1 MGETETE
8 SGGVYLRPRGPPRL
22 HSCRIKDPCSS
33 SRVYV
38 LTFRTCTCLC
48 AAAQRERVCARLQ
61 PQHSHSPASSC
72 AASYPLALWPRFDRS
87 SSIESLPSLYR
98 MYIYMYIC
106 VEDGAQKG
114 RRNEFLR
121 PDDTDVPISR
131 VAVLESL
138 RAEIKFIGRAASG
151 RRMVGEKMDLGK
163 IRSRGVA
170 NGRRRNWKNV
180 AACRFRLGRVS
191 RAGCLSERK
200 NRRWRGK
207 KRLGNRLVDEGT
219 SEWCV
224 ALDER
229 DSRERSRN
237 RWIGDDPPL
246 FPYFARPVEA
256 LRRAAAEVGR
266 RVSRPVRW
274 PFLSDLISF
283 RIHAVR
289 IPDSSVAGCADGNWT
304 DWV

>member
-48 AAAQRERVCARLQ
+48 AVAQRERVCARLQ

-106 VEDGAQKG
+106 VVEDGAQKG

-138 RAEIKFIGRAASG
+138 RAEIKFIGRAAFRKRKADGGREDGSG
-151 RRMVGEKMDLGK
+151 
-163 IRSRGVA
+163 
-170 NGRRRNWKNV
+170 KNK
-180 AACRFRLGRVS
+180 VS
-191 RAGCLSERK
+191 RC
-200 NRRWRGK
+200 
-207 KRLGNRLVDEGT
+207 
-219 SEWCV
+219 
-224 ALDER
+224 
-229 DSRERSRN
+229 RERATEELEKC
-237 RWIGDDPPL
+237 G
-246 FPYFARPVEA
+246 
-256 LRRAAAEVGR
+256 
-266 RVSRPVRW
+266 
-274 PFLSDLISF
+274 
-283 RIHAVR
+283 
-289 IPDSSVAGCADGNWT
+289 SV
-304 DWV
+304 